1 MPNSGL
7 NKDLKK
13 TSPFTFMKALLG
25 NKKAS
30 VLLNPA
36 LLSTVLLL
44 GIRVQFMLDEELDV
58 T

>member
-1 MPNSGL
+1 
-7 NKDLKK
+7 
-13 TSPFTFMKALLG
+13 MKALLG